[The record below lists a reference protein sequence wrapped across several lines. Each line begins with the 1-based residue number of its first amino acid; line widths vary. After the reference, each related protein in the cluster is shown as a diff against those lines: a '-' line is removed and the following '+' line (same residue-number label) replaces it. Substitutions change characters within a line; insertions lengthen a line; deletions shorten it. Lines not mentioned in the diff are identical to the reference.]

1 MNGGWDMATKRL
13 ALILA
18 REKLG
23 YSKSA
28 VALAAKITPQ
38 RYRRIEANIKVLVD
52 VEEAYRI
59 ANFLGYEHPK
69 EIFLLINV

>member
-1 MNGGWDMATKRL
+1 MAAKRL
-13 ALILA
+13 ALIMA

-23 YSKSA
+23 FSKST
-28 VALAAKITPQ
+28 VALATGITPQ
-38 RYRRIEANIKVLVD
+38 RYRRIEASSDVKVD

-69 EIFLLINV
+69 EIFCLILFKK

>member
-1 MNGGWDMATKRL
+1 MTKKRL

-23 YSKSA
+23 FSKSA
-28 VALAAKITPQ
+28 VALAAGISAQ
-38 RYRRIEANIKVLVD
+38 RYRRIEASYDVTVD

-69 EIFLLINV
+69 EIFCNC

>member
-1 MNGGWDMATKRL
+1 MGDGMATKRL

-23 YSKSA
+23 LSKSA
-28 VALAAKITPQ
+28 VAAATEISAQ
-38 RYRRIEANIKVLVD
+38 RYRRIESNVEVRVD

-69 EIFLLINV
+69 DIFLPIYV